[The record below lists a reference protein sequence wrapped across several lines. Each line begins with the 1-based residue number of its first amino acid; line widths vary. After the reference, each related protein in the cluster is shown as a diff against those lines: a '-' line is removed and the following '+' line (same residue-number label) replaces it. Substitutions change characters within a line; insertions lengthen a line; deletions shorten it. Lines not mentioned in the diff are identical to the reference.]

1 MRVFLVDS
9 EPIFRKGL
17 KSIIEAEHDL
27 TVVGESDTCRDLLQS
42 AKNADLLILDGEAE
56 SLAILNSLQKT
67 RPKGRPL

>member
-42 AKNADLLILDGEAE
+42 AKEC
-56 SLAILNSLQKT
+56 
-67 RPKGRPL
+67 